1 MKVEQ
6 LHGPAVKP
14 SQVVELE
21 YLIQCDS
28 PEIFGIHGLQKDGNV
43 IVTRAP
49 ARLDIMGGIAD
60 YSGSNVFEMTLN
72 RAAVVACQTRED
84 RILRALTIKHEG
96 ELRPYFQ
103 ITLDDFYTDGSLKS
117 YSEINSLFNDEP
129 KTSWSGYILG
139 CFYTLLKENKVQDF
153 PHGAAIVIK
162 SDIPMGAGIASSAA
176 IEVATLCAIN
186 QLYNLKLNGFEIAR
200 LAQIVE
206 NKIVGAPCGI
216 MDQLTSAVGTH
227 GKILSILCQ
236 PDKILETVEIPDQVS
251 FIGIHTKV
259 HRSTKST
266 AYIDTRTAAFM
277 GLRILKN
284 ELKWDKLNDN
294 YLCHITLQEFQEH
307 CLPLLPDE
315 MKGSDFLEKYNDTD
329 DKATKVDPDKVYA
342 VKDRVKHPVY
352 ENDRVRKFIRA
363 IKNTIK
369 YPQNATKY
377 LSEAGSLMYE
387 ANDSY
392 RDFAGLGS
400 KEIDGLV
407 DIARKIGENAGIY
420 GAKIT
425 GGGEGGTVALL
436 CYGDVSMAL
445 TQIISAYKLAWGI
458 ETEIFIGSTYGAC
471 EFGHLL
477 WGLKESEPPDH
488 F

>member
-28 PEIFGIHGLQKDGNV
+28 PEIFGIHGLQKEGNI

-72 RAAVVACQTRED
+72 RAAVVACQSRED
-84 RILRALTIKHEG
+84 RNLKALTLQQEG
-96 ELRPYFQ
+96 VLRPYFQ
-103 ITLDDFYTDGSLKS
+103 INLDDFYADGSLKS
-117 YSEINSLFNDEP
+117 YSDISSLFNQDT

-139 CFYTLLKENKVQDF
+139 CFFTLLKENKLQNF
-153 PHGAAIVIK
+153 PHGAAIAIK

-186 QLYNLKLNGFEIAR
+186 HLYNLKLDGIEIAR

-216 MDQLTSAVGTH
+216 MDQLTSAVGTQ

-236 PDKILETVEIPDQVS
+236 PDKILESIEIPQQVS
-251 FIGIHTKV
+251 FIGIHTKTP
-259 HRSTKST
+259 RSTKSS

-277 GLRILKN
+277 GLRILKE
-284 ELKWDKLNDN
+284 ELNWDKIDDN
-294 YLCHITLQEFQEH
+294 YLCHITVQEFQEY
-307 CLPLLPDE
+307 CLPLLPNE

-329 DKATKVDPDKVYA
+329 DKVTEVDPDKVYT
-342 VKDRVKHPVY
+342 VKDRVKHPIF
-352 ENDRVRKFIRA
+352 ENERVRQFISA

-377 LSEAGSLMYE
+377 LSDAGILMYE
-387 ANDSY
+387 SNDSY
-392 RDFAGLGS
+392 RDLAGLGS
-400 KEIDGLV
+400 QEIDGIV
-407 DIARKIGENAGIY
+407 NIARKIGEDAGIY

-425 GGGEGGTVALL
+425 GGGGGGTVAML

-445 TQIISAYKLAWGI
+445 TQIKSAYKLAWGI
-458 ETEIFIGSTYGAC
+458 ETDIFVGSTLGAC
-471 EFGHLL
+471 EFGHIL
-477 WGLKESEPPDH
+477 WELKESAPPTH

>member
-28 PEIFGIHGLQKDGNV
+28 PEVFGIHGLQQEGSV

-72 RAAVVACQTRED
+72 RAAVVACQSRED
-84 RILRALTIKHEG
+84 NNLRALTIQQVG
-96 ELRPYFQ
+96 VLRPYFQ

-117 YSEINSLFNDEP
+117 YSEISSLFNDDP

-186 QLYNLKLNGFEIAR
+186 QLYDLKLDGIEIAK

-216 MDQLTSAVGTH
+216 MDQLTSAVGTQ

-236 PDKILETVEIPDQVS
+236 PDKILESIEIPHQVS

-259 HRSTKST
+259 PRSTKSS

-277 GLRILKN
+277 GLRILKD
-284 ELKWDKLNDN
+284 ELNWDKLEDN
-294 YLCHITLQEFQEH
+294 YLCHITVQEFQEH
-307 CLPLLPDE
+307 CLPLLPNE
-315 MKGSDFLEKYNDTD
+315 MKGSDFLEKYNG
-329 DKATKVDPDKVYA
+329 
-342 VKDRVKHPVY
+342 DR
-352 ENDRVRKFIRA
+352 R
-363 IKNTIK
+363 
-369 YPQNATKY
+369 
-377 LSEAGSLMYE
+377 
-387 ANDSY
+387 
-392 RDFAGLGS
+392 
-400 KEIDGLV
+400 
-407 DIARKIGENAGIY
+407 
-420 GAKIT
+420 
-425 GGGEGGTVALL
+425 
-436 CYGDVSMAL
+436 
-445 TQIISAYKLAWGI
+445 
-458 ETEIFIGSTYGAC
+458 
-471 EFGHLL
+471 
-477 WGLKESEPPDH
+477 
-488 F
+488 